1 MEATMKLQLQ
11 RLRKLAGY
19 KTQKDAADALGVPE
33 RRYASWEREEAMINL
48 EQAAECA
55 VLFGCTIDAIA
66 GLEHPVTFS
75 DPGQA
80 ALNGYYQSMNDEG
93 RDALLNTAKLMSGSP
108 DTRIEKDR
116 PASHGVPAEVERSA

>member
-1 MEATMKLQLQ
+1 MRLQLQ

-19 KTQKDAADALGVPE
+19 KTQKAVADALGVPE
-33 RRYASWEREEAMINL
+33 RRYASWEREEAMMSL

-55 VLFGCTIDAIA
+55 VLFNCTIDAIA
-66 GLEHPVTFS
+66 GLERPATFS

-80 ALNGYYQSMNDEG
+80 ALNGYYHSMNDEG
-93 RDALLNTAKLMSGSP
+93 RAALVNTAKLMSGSP

-116 PASHGVPAEVERSA
+116 PAPHGVPAEMGGVA

>member
-1 MEATMKLQLQ
+1 MKLQLQ

-19 KTQKDAADALGVPE
+19 KTQKAVADALGVPE
-33 RRYASWEREEAMINL
+33 RRYASWEREEAMMSL

-55 VLFGCTIDAIA
+55 VLFNCTIDAIA
-66 GLEHPVTFS
+66 GLEQPVTYS
-75 DPGQA
+75 DPEQS

-93 RDALLNTAKLMSGSP
+93 RAALVSTAKLMSGSP

-116 PASHGVPAEVERSA
+116 PAPHGVPAEMGGVA

>member
-1 MEATMKLQLQ
+1 MKLQLQ

-19 KTQKDAADALGVPE
+19 KTQKAVADALGVPE
-33 RRYASWEREEAMINL
+33 RRYASWEREEAMMSL

-66 GLEHPVTFS
+66 GLEQPVVFS
-75 DPGQA
+75 NPEQA

-93 RDALLNTAKLMSGSP
+93 RAALVSTAKLMSGSP

-116 PASHGVPAEVERSA
+116 PASHGVQATMESIA